1 VCCCCRPQPERNPP
15 SQIPNP
21 RRTSTHLP
29 ISQHQ
34 AACLAALPSGEGG
47 GVRQPTT
54 SLRPPPPS
62 PVPITHCLLPP
73 PAAPQYW
80 LDSIQRNL
88 SFAPHPPFST
98 PSAFPSPLPSH
109 PLPIFLLIPGIRSGK
124 RTLSLQPPTR
134 HHHWLFID
142 SWHLGFSPRV
152 PISCRL
158 PPRKIWRVKLECSRL
173 TNRSTWISRKLL
185 NNSLRLILRSKNRT
199 DGYQLQTVSQV
210 SCPSISAYTSRFV
223 FMLVG
228 GEKKSSTHTKSFSRN
243 SIHSSTPTLH
253 IPPPSPPPQS
263 AP

>member
-1 VCCCCRPQPERNPP
+1 MCVNQLRLSFHHHHRRYPLPTVSCHCR
-15 SQIPNP
+15 
-21 RRTSTHLP
+21 T
-29 ISQHQ
+29 
-34 AACLAALPSGEGG
+34 
-47 GVRQPTT
+47 
-54 SLRPPPPS
+54 
-62 PVPITHCLLPP
+62 
-73 PAAPQYW
+73 APQYW

-88 SFAPHPPFST
+88 SFAPHPSFST
-98 PSAFPSPLPSH
+98 HPLPSPLPSH
-109 PLPIFLLIPGIRSGK
+109 PLLIFFLIPGIRSGK

-134 HHHWLFID
+134 HHDWLFID
-142 SWHLGFSPRV
+142 SRPAHPQLASQIL

-210 SCPSISAYTSRFV
+210 SCPSTSAYTSRFA

-228 GEKKSSTHTKSFSRN
+228 GEKKSSTHTKSLSRN